1 MRCPYSSVCHVV
13 WRHATQ
19 LRKRLNETARFSR
32 GMLISAPPSA
42 PFYRGST
49 GAAPGVLGS
58 GFNFAS
64 NSFINV
70 PAVSAFNLNTPLSFS
85 FVPTLNNNA
94 QSGDRY
100 TGEPIHDSLHME
112 AAAEIRRVR
121 DLVKPPTR
129 PDDNY
134 DRARRREASDA

>member
-1 MRCPYSSVCHVV
+1 
-13 WRHATQ
+13 
-19 LRKRLNETARFSR
+19 
-32 GMLISAPPSA
+32 MLISAPPSA

-70 PAVSAFNLNTPLSFS
+70 PAVSAFNLNTPLSVS
-85 FVPTLNNNA
+85 FVLNTTALNNNA

-100 TGEPIHDSLHME
+100 TEEPIHDSLRME
-112 AAAEIRRVR
+112 AAAEIRRLR

-129 PDDNY
+129 PDDDY
-134 DRARRREASDA
+134 DRACRREASDARRRG